1 MRRIGFWGA
10 GVLIALGL
18 VAWGGSFYFD
28 QAVRDGL
35 DQSIQRLPPGYKV
48 TYKTASYSP
57 LTGKA
62 EVGGIEIHVS
72 LTSGLFDGSIDQIE
86 LVRPNVKLADGW
98 NDAVANPTAWRPDQA
113 LPVADQILLRGLHVQ
128 SAFQTVDVDT
138 ERLDGGKL
146 YPAALLHPGLPA
158 FGTLLGGFQVG
169 QKPSEEMIFAMFRLE
184 AAFALGFGCDRWE
197 NIGFRA
203 SGKTLPNAELS
214 EQSFTYEIAQLT
226 ASGLDRGVWQS
237 LTGEDVAFSS
247 TATGTVKLGRL
258 AFSALDIR
266 AVATRLLDATALAP
280 ALFDGLSLKRLDYA
294 DMTVQST
301 VGVPLSLEDFT
312 LADVVVAQGEPVSAT
327 LQLKGLRLTEAQMTD
342 PAQSAFFTQLGID
355 HVTVGLGFAFDRDVA
370 TGRASVHDTYL
381 KLDELGSLDLSADLV
396 GMPIGAN
403 PLGAKL
409 AKARLHYRDASL
421 ADRLLRLMARG
432 GDPEQARGEL
442 ILIARQQGETFGPD
456 LTAALVAFLQKPAAL
471 TAELVPPEPLPLA
484 ALAVVRTWPRDQLA
498 KVLGLTL
505 QANQ

>member
-10 GVLIALGL
+10 GILIALGI
-18 VAWGGSFYFD
+18 VAWGGSVYFD
-28 QAVRDGL
+28 RAVRTGL
-35 DQSIQRLPPGYKV
+35 DQAIQRLPPGYTV

-72 LTSGLFDGSIDQIE
+72 LTSGRFDGSIDQLE
-86 LVRPNVKLADGW
+86 LVRPNLKLSDGW
-98 NDAVANPTAWRPDQA
+98 NDAVANPVAWRLDQA

-138 ERLDGGKL
+138 ERLDGGRL
-146 YPAALLHPGLPA
+146 YPAALLHPGLP
-158 FGTLLGGFQVG
+158 GPGLLLGGFQAG
-169 QKPSEEMIFAMFRLE
+169 QKPSDEMIFAMLRLE

-203 SGKTLPNAELS
+203 SGKTLPTSALP

-237 LTGEDVAFSS
+237 LTGEDIAFSS
-247 TATGTVKLGRL
+247 TALGTVKLGRL
-258 AFSALDIR
+258 AFTGLDMR
-266 AVATRLLDATALAP
+266 AVAIRLLDAAALAP
-280 ALFDGLSLKRLDYA
+280 TLFDGLSLKRLDYA
-294 DMTVQST
+294 DMTVQSNA
-301 VGVPLSLEDFT
+301 GIPLSLEDFT
-312 LADVVVAQGEPVSAT
+312 LADVVVAQGEPVSGALR
-327 LQLKGLRLTEAQMTD
+327 LQGLRLSQNQMTD
-342 PAQSAFFTQLGID
+342 PAQIAMFTQLGID
-355 HVTVGLGFAFDRDVA
+355 HVTVSLGVAFDRDVA
-370 TGRASVHDTYL
+370 TGRATVHDTYL
-381 KLDELGSLDLSADLV
+381 KLDELGSVDLSADLV
-396 GMPIGAN
+396 EMPIGAN

-409 AKARLHYRDASL
+409 AWATLHYRDASL
-421 ADRLLRLMARG
+421 VDRLLRLMARG

-442 ILIARQQGETFGPD
+442 TLIARQQGEAFGPD
-456 LTAALVAFLQKPAAL
+456 LTAALVAFVQKPIAL
-471 TAELVPPEPLPLA
+471 TAELAPPEPLPLA
-484 ALAVVRTWPRDQLA
+484 ALAVLRSWPRDQLA